1 VLSGQIS
8 GKLCA
13 MLSEDDCAA
22 IVEIL
27 RETKNNL
34 PDFFRR

>member
-8 GKLCA
+8 GKPYA
-13 MLSEDDCAA
+13 MLSAA
-22 IVEIL
+22 DRAAVVEIL
-27 RETKNNL
+27 RETKNNV